1 MASSNP
7 KSPQMSVLAFKQT
20 LKDRI
25 SLFATDPTVFTELAF
40 LRTVRRLRWDA
51 SLDYYG
57 NRKHASE
64 YRKIREAK
72 EAGLPVPRGNS
83 KCTDT
88 SCYPLSSRIRLERE
102 TFGNHQMH
110 AQLRRSIVSVLN
122 YLVDKLDLVSGVCVN
137 VKKKRYRE
145 IYVRE
150 IAVGTGL
157 GKRTVQRALSNLS
170 RHRLL
175 NRGVALIGITPTL
188 YKALGLYSLARAMAA
203 SLKALMQHGGYRG
216 AKINPEHIKL
226 HPSFHRFILRSP
238 ATPSLRKLLA
248 SVNLATDATV
258 AAVSATPKVPSRNN
272 YTQQSA
278 PPPTTG
284 PPTSSEGAFEAERR
298 KVGLDAL
305 RMLKANLS
313 K

>member
-1 MASSNP
+1 MASSHP

-25 SLFATDPTVFTELAF
+25 SQFATDPSIFTELAF
-40 LRTVRRLRWDA
+40 LRTVRRPRWDA

-57 NRKHASE
+57 NRKHSSE
-64 YRKIREAK
+64 YRRMREAK

-83 KCTDT
+83 KYTDT
-88 SCYPLSSRIRLERE
+88 SCYPLPSRIKLERE
-102 TFGNHQMH
+102 SFGNHQMH

-137 VKKKRYRE
+137 VRKKRYRE

-157 GKRTVQRALSNLS
+157 GKRTVQRALSNLT

-175 NRGVALIGITPTL
+175 NRGVALIGITPTF

-203 SLKALMQHGGYRG
+203 SLKALMQHSGYRG
-216 AKINPEHIKL
+216 AKINPELIKL
-226 HPSFHRFILRSP
+226 HRSYHRFSVKSP

-248 SVNLATDATV
+248 SVNLATDATS
-258 AAVSATPKVPSRNN
+258 AAVSARPKVPSRNKYN
-272 YTQQSA
+272 EQST

-284 PPTSSEGAFEAERR
+284 PPPSTEGVPGAERS

-305 RMLKANLS
+305 RMLKANLL

>member
-1 MASSNP
+1 MASSHP

-25 SLFATDPTVFTELAF
+25 SQFATDPTIFTELAF
-40 LRTVRRLRWDA
+40 LRTVRRSRWDA

-64 YRKIREAK
+64 YRKMREAK

-83 KCTDT
+83 KYTDT
-88 SCYPLSSRIRLERE
+88 SCYPLPSRIKLERE
-102 TFGNHQMH
+102 SFGNHQMH

-175 NRGVALIGITPTL
+175 NRGVALIGITPTF

-203 SLKALMQHGGYRG
+203 SLKALMQHSGYRG
-216 AKINPEHIKL
+216 AKINPEQIKP
-226 HPSFHRFILRSP
+226 HRSFHRFSVRSP

-258 AAVSATPKVPSRNN
+258 AAVSAKPKVPSWNN
-272 YTQQSA
+272 YNEQSA

-284 PPTSSEGAFEAERR
+284 PPPPTEGATGAERS

-305 RMLKANLS
+305 RMLKANLL

>member
-1 MASSNP
+1 MASSHP
-7 KSPQMSVLAFKQT
+7 KSPQMSVLAFKQM
-20 LKDRI
+20 LKERI
-25 SLFATDPTVFTELAF
+25 SQFATDPTIFTELAF
-40 LRTVRRLRWDA
+40 LRTVRRPRWDA

-64 YRKIREAK
+64 YRRMREAK

-83 KCTDT
+83 KYTDT
-88 SCYPLSSRIRLERE
+88 SCYPLPSRIKLERE
-102 TFGNHQMH
+102 SFGNHQMH

-137 VKKKRYRE
+137 VRKKRYRE

-175 NRGVALIGITPTL
+175 NRGVALIGITPTF

-203 SLKALMQHGGYRG
+203 SLKALMQHSGYRG
-216 AKINPEHIKL
+216 AKINPEQIKL
-226 HPSFHRFILRSP
+226 HRSYHRFSVKSP

-248 SVNLATDATV
+248 SVNLATGATV
-258 AAVSATPKVPSRNN
+258 AAASANPKVPSRNN
-272 YTQQSA
+272 YSEQSA

-284 PPTSSEGAFEAERR
+284 PPPSPEGTPGTERS

-305 RMLKANLS
+305 RMLKANLL

>member
-1 MASSNP
+1 MASSHP
-7 KSPQMSVLAFKQT
+7 KSPQLSVLAFKQT

-25 SLFATDPTVFTELAF
+25 SLFASDPTVLNELAF
-40 LRTVRRLRWDA
+40 LRTVRRPHWDA

-57 NRKHASE
+57 NRKHASD
-64 YRKIREAK
+64 YRKMREAK

-83 KCTDT
+83 KYTDT
-88 SCYPLSSRIRLERE
+88 SCYPLPSRIKLERE
-102 TFGNHQMH
+102 SFGNHQMH
-110 AQLRRSIVSVLN
+110 AQLRRSIVSVLH

-145 IYVRE
+145 IYIQE
-150 IAVGTGL
+150 IAAGTGL

-170 RHRLL
+170 RHRLI
-175 NRGVALIGITPTL
+175 NRGVALIAIAPTF
-188 YKALGLYSLARAMAA
+188 YKVLGFYSLARAMAA
-203 SLKALMQHGGYRG
+203 SLKALMQHSGYRG
-216 AKINPEHIKL
+216 AKINPEQIKL
-226 HPSFHRFILRSP
+226 HRSFHRFSVRSA

-248 SVNLATDATV
+248 SVDLSTDGKTIAS
-258 AAVSATPKVPSRNN
+258 SAQPKVPRGNN
-272 YTQQSA
+272 YADQSA

-284 PPTSSEGAFEAERR
+284 PPPAPEPAPAQQRS

-305 RMLKANLS
+305 KMLANLL

>member
-7 KSPQMSVLAFKQT
+7 KSPQMSVLAFKQM
-20 LKDRI
+20 LKDRV
-25 SLFATDPTVFTELAF
+25 SQFATDPTIFTELAF
-40 LRTVRRLRWDA
+40 LRTVRRTCWDA

-57 NRKHASE
+57 NRKHAAE
-64 YRKIREAK
+64 YRKMREAK
-72 EAGLPVPRGNS
+72 EAGLPVPRRNS
-83 KCTDT
+83 KYTDT
-88 SCYPLSSRIRLERE
+88 SCYPLPSRIKLERE
-102 TFGNHQMH
+102 SFGNHQMH
-110 AQLRRSIVSVLN
+110 AQLRRSIVLVLN
-122 YLVDKLDLVSGVCVN
+122 YLVDKLDLVSGICVN
-137 VKKKRYRE
+137 VRKKRYRE

-175 NRGVALIGITPTL
+175 NRGVALIGITPTF

-203 SLKALMQHGGYRG
+203 SLKALMQQSGYRG
-216 AKINPEHIKL
+216 AKINPEQIKL
-226 HPSFHRFILRSP
+226 HRSFHRFSVKSA

-248 SVNLATDATV
+248 SVALATGATV
-258 AAVSATPKVPSRNN
+258 AEVSTKPKVPSRNN
-272 YTQQSA
+272 YDEQSA

-284 PPTSSEGAFEAERR
+284 PPPSTEGAPRAERS

-305 RMLKANLS
+305 KNLKANLL